1 LCARNTSVAIPTTTA
16 RSRMREGEGEIS
28 WALAAAA
35 LLTVWW
41 VGVEF
46 SSGPVYYRSGD
57 AEEGY

>member
-1 LCARNTSVAIPTTTA
+1 
-16 RSRMREGEGEIS
+16 MREGEGEIS